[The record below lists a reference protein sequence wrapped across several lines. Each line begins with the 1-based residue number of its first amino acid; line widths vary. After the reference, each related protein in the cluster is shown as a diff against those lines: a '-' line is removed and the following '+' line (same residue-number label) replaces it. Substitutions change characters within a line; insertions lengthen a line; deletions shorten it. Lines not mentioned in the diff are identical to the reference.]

1 MEPVFVELE
10 ALGEAVEN
18 RLMETGRQQ
27 PANSRLCHDGP
38 AMRALPS
45 AAILAGGKARRF
57 GGRDKS
63 RLVIEGRSIIVRQME
78 VLQRVAHDIF
88 IVGPRADLYAELGL
102 PVYAD
107 LLPGYGAL
115 GGLYTALEVARGDVV
130 LAVACDLPFLDAGL
144 LHRLVDRS
152 AGHDG
157 AWIATARGPEPVLA
171 CYRRDARARVL
182 DRLRRGALKAADL
195 GGALDLAVVTAEEVT
210 EFGPIDRLLANVNT
224 PEDFARIESSR

>member
-1 MEPVFVELE
+1 MV
-10 ALGEAVEN
+10 A
-18 RLMETGRQQ
+18 R
-27 PANSRLCHDGP
+27 
-38 AMRALPS
+38 PS

-78 VLQRVAHDIF
+78 VLQRIAHDIF
-88 IVGPRADLYAELGL
+88 IVGPHADLYADLGP

-107 LLPGYGAL
+107 LLPGCGAL
-115 GGLYTALEVARGDVV
+115 GGLYTALEVAREDLV
-130 LAVACDLPFLDAGL
+130 LTVACDLPFLDAGL
-144 LHRLVDRS
+144 LHRLVERS

-157 AWIATARGPEPVLA
+157 AWVATPRGPEPVLA

-182 DRLRRGALKAADL
+182 VQLRRGALKAAAL
-195 GGALDLAVVTAEEVT
+195 GGTLDLAAVTAEDIT

>member
-1 MEPVFVELE
+1 VFVEVE
-10 ALGEAVEN
+10 TLGDPVEN
-18 RLMETGRQQ
+18 RLVEARGQQ
-27 PANSRLCHDGP
+27 AANPSLCHDGA
-38 AMRALPS
+38 AMLAPPS

-63 RLVIEGRSIIVRQME
+63 RLVIEGRSIIVRQTE
-78 VLQRVAHDIF
+78 ALQRVAHDIF
-88 IVGPRADLYAELGL
+88 IVGPQADLYADLGL

-107 LLPGYGAL
+107 LLPGFGAL
-115 GGLYTALEVARGDVV
+115 GGLFTALEVAREDLV

-144 LHRLVDRS
+144 LVRLVERA

-157 AWIATARGPEPVLA
+157 AWIATARGTEPLIA
-171 CYRRDARARVL
+171 CYRRDVRTRVL

-195 GGALDLAVVTAEEVT
+195 GATLDLAVVSADEVA

-224 PEDFARIESSR
+224 PEDFARIESTR